1 MRNKSKIV
9 RNKSKVVRD
18 KSIQTKRNVIEKKK
32 SEKKGRLKM
41 KNKKLSTTI
50 TITISIVAAVCILGL
65 FLFANGS
72 MTSVMKKNSM
82 DNMKTSLES
91 RQKVIEDYVN
101 NAEDQLVSY
110 SKGIEIVKL
119 LENPTDSEIQKKAQ
133 KYTEDYYKEL
143 SGWEGIYAGEPNT
156 HVIVHNNPKIVGM
169 TTRKGEALKQL
180 QDAMKESDR
189 LYNAGIIVSPAT
201 KKLTLSMYCPVY
213 KGDEMIGYV
222 GGGPFGEQLQKSLD
236 ALKVEGLD
244 NASFTMINTKTN
256 TYIFSKDSKKI
267 AKEIKDPMLLNVSES
282 AKKGAG
288 NQIHE
293 IDYKDADGKDCVGV
307 YRVLNDRGWAVVMT
321 DTEDEIFAMANTN
334 RNTLGFI
341 CLGSFLLIMLLTY
354 VVIRFCLNPLKV
366 AENAILNLKD
376 LKLNKD
382 ERIEKYVNG
391 KSEIGHIA
399 TAIDSLYRT
408 FDAIIDTLNSCSVS
422 LLKSA
427 EKITSSSE
435 ELYDCVGDNAA
446 TVEQVVAGV
455 TLTEEAV
462 EQVGKEI
469 GRISELVSDVGR
481 KVSDGSE
488 RSEELIQEV
497 QKMKDT
503 ANQSLDA
510 NREKMVWNEN
520 NIEKAMK
527 ELQSLSR
534 INEMVDR
541 ILEITSQTNLLSL
554 NASIEAARA
563 GEAGKGFA
571 VVASEIGNLALSS
584 SETATEIQT
593 ICKDANKNI
602 DYVRQCFV
610 SILDYWKT
618 DVTKQFTD
626 FIEMSNEYS
635 TSIGSIEE
643 LIRGIQNVT
652 DSVSDGVV
660 AICNQMERVEGA
672 TEENSQGM
680 ERIIDKIETTKT
692 SAEAISSVTHENQ
705 KNAEEI
711 RDIVKKFTK

>member
-1 MRNKSKIV
+1 
-9 RNKSKVVRD
+9 
-18 KSIQTKRNVIEKKK
+18 
-32 SEKKGRLKM
+32 M

-382 ERIEKYVNG
+382 EKIEKYVNG

>member
-1 MRNKSKIV
+1 
-9 RNKSKVVRD
+9 
-18 KSIQTKRNVIEKKK
+18 
-32 SEKKGRLKM
+32 M
-41 KNKKLSTTI
+41 KNKKLITTI

-189 LYNAGIIVSPAT
+189 LYNAGIIVSPAS

-267 AKEIKDPMLLNVSES
+267 AKEIKDPMLLNISES

-288 NQIHE
+288 NQVHE

-382 ERIEKYVNG
+382 EKIEKYVNG

-563 GEAGKGFA
+563 GEAGRGFA
-571 VVASEIGNLALSS
+571 VVASEIGDLALSS

-618 DVTKQFTD
+618 DVTRQFTD
-626 FIEMSNEYS
+626 FNEMSNEYS

-660 AICNQMERVEGA
+660 AICNEMERVEGA

>member
-1 MRNKSKIV
+1 
-9 RNKSKVVRD
+9 
-18 KSIQTKRNVIEKKK
+18 
-32 SEKKGRLKM
+32 M

-189 LYNAGIIVSPAT
+189 LYNAGIIVSPAS

-267 AKEIKDPMLLNVSES
+267 AKEIKDPMLLNISES

-288 NQIHE
+288 NQVHE

-382 ERIEKYVNG
+382 EKIEKYVNG

-503 ANQSLDA
+503 SNQSLDA

>member
-1 MRNKSKIV
+1 
-9 RNKSKVVRD
+9 
-18 KSIQTKRNVIEKKK
+18 
-32 SEKKGRLKM
+32 M

-110 SKGIEIVKL
+110 SKGIEMVKL

-189 LYNAGIIVSPAT
+189 LYNAGIIVSPAS

-267 AKEIKDPMLLNVSES
+267 AKEIKDPMLLNISES

-288 NQIHE
+288 NQVHE

-382 ERIEKYVNG
+382 EKIEKYVNG

>member
-1 MRNKSKIV
+1 M
-9 RNKSKVVRD
+9 
-18 KSIQTKRNVIEKKK
+18 
-32 SEKKGRLKM
+32 
-41 KNKKLSTTI
+41 
-50 TITISIVAAVCILGL
+50 
-65 FLFANGS
+65 
-72 MTSVMKKNSM
+72 
-82 DNMKTSLES
+82 
-91 RQKVIEDYVN
+91 
-101 NAEDQLVSY
+101 
-110 SKGIEIVKL
+110 
-119 LENPTDSEIQKKAQ
+119 
-133 KYTEDYYKEL
+133 

-488 RSEELIQEV
+488 HSEELIQEV

-626 FIEMSNEYS
+626 FIDMSNEYS
-635 TSIGSIEE
+635 TSIGSIEK

-660 AICNQMERVEGA
+660 AICDQMERVEGA

>member
-1 MRNKSKIV
+1 
-9 RNKSKVVRD
+9 
-18 KSIQTKRNVIEKKK
+18 
-32 SEKKGRLKM
+32 M
-41 KNKKLSTTI
+41 KNFKLSTTI
-50 TITISIVAAVCILGL
+50 TVTISVVVAVCMLGL
-65 FLFANGS
+65 FLFANNS
-72 MTSVMKKNSM
+72 MTTVMKNNSM

-189 LYNAGIIVSPAT
+189 LYNAGIIVSPAS

-267 AKEIKDPMLLNVSES
+267 AKEIKDPMLLNISES

-288 NQIHE
+288 NQVHE

-382 ERIEKYVNG
+382 EKIEKYVNG

-563 GEAGKGFA
+563 GEAGRGFA
-571 VVASEIGNLALSS
+571 VVASEIGDLALSS

>member
-1 MRNKSKIV
+1 
-9 RNKSKVVRD
+9 
-18 KSIQTKRNVIEKKK
+18 
-32 SEKKGRLKM
+32 M

-267 AKEIKDPMLLNVSES
+267 AKEIKDPMLLNISES

-288 NQIHE
+288 NQVHE

-382 ERIEKYVNG
+382 EKIEKYVNG

-626 FIEMSNEYS
+626 FIDMSNEYS
-635 TSIGSIEE
+635 TSIGSIEK

-660 AICNQMERVEGA
+660 AICDQMERVEGA

>member
-1 MRNKSKIV
+1 
-9 RNKSKVVRD
+9 
-18 KSIQTKRNVIEKKK
+18 
-32 SEKKGRLKM
+32 M

-50 TITISIVAAVCILGL
+50 TITISLVAAVCILGL

-101 NAEDQLVSY
+101 NAENQLISY
-110 SKGIEIVKL
+110 SKGIEIVNL
-119 LENPTDSEIQKKAQ
+119 LEHPDEPDVVETAQ
-133 KYTEDYYKEL
+133 KYTENYYKEL

-156 HVIVHNNPKIVGM
+156 HVLAHNNPKVVGM

-180 QDAMKESDR
+180 QNAMKESNR
-189 LYNAGIIVSPAT
+189 LYNAGIIVSPASQ
-201 KKLTLSMYCPVY
+201 KLTLSMYCPIY
-213 KGDEMIGYV
+213 KGDKMIGYV

-236 ALKVEGLD
+236 SLKVEGLAH
-244 NASFTMINTKTN
+244 ASFTMINTKTK
-256 TYIFSKDSKKI
+256 TYIFSQDSKKI
-267 AKEIKDPMLLNVSES
+267 AKEIKDPMLLQVVENAE
-282 AKKGAG
+282 KNG
-288 NQIHE
+288 NQIQE
-293 IDYKDADGKDCVGV
+293 IEYKDADGNDSVGV
-307 YRVLNDRGWAVVMT
+307 YRAISNRDWAVVMT
-321 DTEDEIFAMANTN
+321 DTEDEIYAMANTN

-382 ERIEKYVNG
+382 EKIEKYVNG

-563 GEAGKGFA
+563 GEAGRGFA
-571 VVASEIGNLALSS
+571 VVASEIGELALSS

-660 AICNQMERVEGA
+660 AICNEMERVEGA

>member
-1 MRNKSKIV
+1 
-9 RNKSKVVRD
+9 
-18 KSIQTKRNVIEKKK
+18 
-32 SEKKGRLKM
+32 M

-50 TITISIVAAVCILGL
+50 TITISVVVAVCMLGL
-65 FLFANGS
+65 FLFANNS
-72 MTSVMKKNSM
+72 MTTVMKNNSM

-189 LYNAGIIVSPAT
+189 LYNAGIIVSPAS
-201 KKLTLSMYCPVY
+201 KKLTLSMYCPVS

-267 AKEIKDPMLLNVSES
+267 AKEIKDPMLLNISES

-288 NQIHE
+288 NQVHE
-293 IDYKDADGKDCVGV
+293 IDYQDADGKDCVGV

-382 ERIEKYVNG
+382 EKIEKYVNG

>member
-1 MRNKSKIV
+1 
-9 RNKSKVVRD
+9 
-18 KSIQTKRNVIEKKK
+18 
-32 SEKKGRLKM
+32 M

-82 DNMKTSLES
+82 DNMKTALES

-110 SKGIEIVKL
+110 SKGIEIVNL
-119 LENPTDSEIQKKAQ
+119 LEHPDEPDVVETAQ
-133 KYTEDYYKEL
+133 KYTENYYKEL

-156 HVIVHNNPKIVGM
+156 HVLAHNNPKVVGM

-180 QDAMKESDR
+180 QNAMKESDR
-189 LYNAGIIVSPAT
+189 LYNAGIIVSPAS

-267 AKEIKDPMLLNVSES
+267 AKEIKDPMLLNISES

-288 NQIHE
+288 NQVHE

-382 ERIEKYVNG
+382 EKIEKYVNG

>member
-1 MRNKSKIV
+1 
-9 RNKSKVVRD
+9 
-18 KSIQTKRNVIEKKK
+18 
-32 SEKKGRLKM
+32 M

-50 TITISIVAAVCILGL
+50 TITISLVAAVCILGL

-101 NAEDQLVSY
+101 NAENQLISY
-110 SKGIEIVKL
+110 SKGIEIVNL
-119 LENPTDSEIQKKAQ
+119 LEHPDEPDVVETAQ
-133 KYTEDYYKEL
+133 KYTENYYKEL

-156 HVIVHNNPKIVGM
+156 HVLAHNNPKVVGM

-180 QDAMKESDR
+180 QNAMKESNR
-189 LYNAGIIVSPAT
+189 LYNAGIIVSPASQ
-201 KKLTLSMYCPVY
+201 KLTLSMYCPIY
-213 KGDEMIGYV
+213 KGDKMIGYV

-236 ALKVEGLD
+236 SLKVEGLAH
-244 NASFTMINTKTN
+244 ASFTMINTKTK
-256 TYIFSKDSKKI
+256 TYIFSQDPKKI
-267 AKEIKDPMLLNVSES
+267 AKEIKDPMLLQVVENAE
-282 AKKGAG
+282 KNG
-288 NQIHE
+288 NQIQE
-293 IDYKDADGKDCVGV
+293 IEYKDADGNDSVGV
-307 YRVLNDRGWAVVMT
+307 YRAISNRDWAVVMT
-321 DTEDEIFAMANTN
+321 DTEDEIYAMANTN

-382 ERIEKYVNG
+382 EKIEKYVNG

-563 GEAGKGFA
+563 GEAGRGFA
-571 VVASEIGNLALSS
+571 VVASEIGELALSS

-660 AICNQMERVEGA
+660 AICNEMERVEGA

>member
-1 MRNKSKIV
+1 
-9 RNKSKVVRD
+9 
-18 KSIQTKRNVIEKKK
+18 
-32 SEKKGRLKM
+32 
-41 KNKKLSTTI
+41 
-50 TITISIVAAVCILGL
+50 
-65 FLFANGS
+65 
-72 MTSVMKKNSM
+72 
-82 DNMKTSLES
+82 
-91 RQKVIEDYVN
+91 
-101 NAEDQLVSY
+101 
-110 SKGIEIVKL
+110 
-119 LENPTDSEIQKKAQ
+119 
-133 KYTEDYYKEL
+133 
-143 SGWEGIYAGEPNT
+143 
-156 HVIVHNNPKIVGM
+156 M

-189 LYNAGIIVSPAT
+189 LYNAGIIVSPAS

-267 AKEIKDPMLLNVSES
+267 AKEIKDPMLLNISES

-288 NQIHE
+288 NQVHE

-382 ERIEKYVNG
+382 EKIEKYVNG

>member
-1 MRNKSKIV
+1 
-9 RNKSKVVRD
+9 
-18 KSIQTKRNVIEKKK
+18 
-32 SEKKGRLKM
+32 M

-50 TITISIVAAVCILGL
+50 TTTISIVAAVCILGL

-189 LYNAGIIVSPAT
+189 LYNAGIIVSPAS

-267 AKEIKDPMLLNVSES
+267 AKEIKDPMLLNISKVP
-282 AKKGAG
+282 KKGAG
-288 NQIHE
+288 NQVHE

-307 YRVLNDRGWAVVMT
+307 YRMLNDRGWAVVMT

-382 ERIEKYVNG
+382 EKIEKYVNG

-626 FIEMSNEYS
+626 FIDMSNEYS

>member
-1 MRNKSKIV
+1 
-9 RNKSKVVRD
+9 
-18 KSIQTKRNVIEKKK
+18 
-32 SEKKGRLKM
+32 M

-267 AKEIKDPMLLNVSES
+267 AKEIKDPMLINVSES

>member
-1 MRNKSKIV
+1 
-9 RNKSKVVRD
+9 
-18 KSIQTKRNVIEKKK
+18 
-32 SEKKGRLKM
+32 M

-189 LYNAGIIVSPAT
+189 LYNAGIIVSPAS

-256 TYIFSKDSKKI
+256 TYIFSNDSKKI
-267 AKEIKDPMLLNVSES
+267 AKEIKDPMLLNISES

-288 NQIHE
+288 NQVHE

-382 ERIEKYVNG
+382 EKIEKYVNG

>member
-1 MRNKSKIV
+1 
-9 RNKSKVVRD
+9 
-18 KSIQTKRNVIEKKK
+18 
-32 SEKKGRLKM
+32 M
-41 KNKKLSTTI
+41 KNFKLSTTI
-50 TITISIVAAVCILGL
+50 TVTISVVVAVCMLGL
-65 FLFANGS
+65 FLFANNS
-72 MTSVMKKNSM
+72 MTTVMKNNSM

-110 SKGIEIVKL
+110 SKGIEIVNL

>member
-1 MRNKSKIV
+1 
-9 RNKSKVVRD
+9 
-18 KSIQTKRNVIEKKK
+18 
-32 SEKKGRLKM
+32 M

-626 FIEMSNEYS
+626 FIDMSNEYS
-635 TSIGSIEE
+635 TSIGSIEK

-660 AICNQMERVEGA
+660 AICDQMERVEGA

-680 ERIIDKIETTKT
+680 ECIIDKIETTKT

>member
-1 MRNKSKIV
+1 
-9 RNKSKVVRD
+9 
-18 KSIQTKRNVIEKKK
+18 
-32 SEKKGRLKM
+32 M

-119 LENPTDSEIQKKAQ
+119 LENPTDSEIQKAQ

>member
-1 MRNKSKIV
+1 M
-9 RNKSKVVRD
+9 
-18 KSIQTKRNVIEKKK
+18 
-32 SEKKGRLKM
+32 
-41 KNKKLSTTI
+41 
-50 TITISIVAAVCILGL
+50 
-65 FLFANGS
+65 
-72 MTSVMKKNSM
+72 
-82 DNMKTSLES
+82 
-91 RQKVIEDYVN
+91 
-101 NAEDQLVSY
+101 
-110 SKGIEIVKL
+110 
-119 LENPTDSEIQKKAQ
+119 
-133 KYTEDYYKEL
+133 

-189 LYNAGIIVSPAT
+189 LYNAGIIVSPAS

-267 AKEIKDPMLLNVSES
+267 AKEIKDPMLLNILES

-288 NQIHE
+288 NQVHE

-382 ERIEKYVNG
+382 EKIEKYVNG

>member
-1 MRNKSKIV
+1 M
-9 RNKSKVVRD
+9 
-18 KSIQTKRNVIEKKK
+18 
-32 SEKKGRLKM
+32 
-41 KNKKLSTTI
+41 
-50 TITISIVAAVCILGL
+50 
-65 FLFANGS
+65 
-72 MTSVMKKNSM
+72 
-82 DNMKTSLES
+82 
-91 RQKVIEDYVN
+91 
-101 NAEDQLVSY
+101 
-110 SKGIEIVKL
+110 
-119 LENPTDSEIQKKAQ
+119 
-133 KYTEDYYKEL
+133 

>member
-1 MRNKSKIV
+1 
-9 RNKSKVVRD
+9 
-18 KSIQTKRNVIEKKK
+18 
-32 SEKKGRLKM
+32 
-41 KNKKLSTTI
+41 
-50 TITISIVAAVCILGL
+50 
-65 FLFANGS
+65 
-72 MTSVMKKNSM
+72 
-82 DNMKTSLES
+82 MKTSLES

-189 LYNAGIIVSPAT
+189 LYNAGIIVSPAS

-267 AKEIKDPMLLNVSES
+267 AKEIKDPMLLNISES

-288 NQIHE
+288 NQVHE

-382 ERIEKYVNG
+382 EKIEKYVNG

>member
-1 MRNKSKIV
+1 
-9 RNKSKVVRD
+9 
-18 KSIQTKRNVIEKKK
+18 
-32 SEKKGRLKM
+32 M

-711 RDIVKKFTK
+711 RDIVKIKNRY

>member
-1 MRNKSKIV
+1 
-9 RNKSKVVRD
+9 
-18 KSIQTKRNVIEKKK
+18 
-32 SEKKGRLKM
+32 M
-41 KNKKLSTTI
+41 KNFKLSTTI
-50 TITISIVAAVCILGL
+50 TVTISVVVAVCMLGL
-65 FLFANGS
+65 FLFANNS
-72 MTSVMKKNSM
+72 MTTVMKNNSM

-110 SKGIEIVKL
+110 SKGIEMVKL

-189 LYNAGIIVSPAT
+189 LYNAGIIVSPAS

-267 AKEIKDPMLLNVSES
+267 AKEIKDPMLLNISES

-288 NQIHE
+288 NQVHE

-382 ERIEKYVNG
+382 EKIEKYVNG

-563 GEAGKGFA
+563 GEAGRGFA
-571 VVASEIGNLALSS
+571 VVASEIGDLALSS

-660 AICNQMERVEGA
+660 AICNEMERVEGA

>member
-1 MRNKSKIV
+1 
-9 RNKSKVVRD
+9 
-18 KSIQTKRNVIEKKK
+18 
-32 SEKKGRLKM
+32 M
-41 KNKKLSTTI
+41 KNRKLSTTI

-110 SKGIEIVKL
+110 SKGIEIVNL
-119 LENPTDSEIQKKAQ
+119 LENPTDSEIRKKAQ

-307 YRVLNDRGWAVVMT
+307 YRVLNDRGWVVVMT

-626 FIEMSNEYS
+626 FIDMSNEYS

>member
-1 MRNKSKIV
+1 MEKSK
-9 RNKSKVVRD
+9 
-18 KSIQTKRNVIEKKK
+18 
-32 SEKKGRLKM
+32 KKGRLKM

-101 NAEDQLVSY
+101 NAENQLISY
-110 SKGIEIVKL
+110 SKGIEIVNL
-119 LENPTDSEIQKKAQ
+119 LEHPDEPDVVETAQ
-133 KYTEDYYKEL
+133 KYTENYYKEL

-189 LYNAGIIVSPAT
+189 LYNAGIIVSPAS

-267 AKEIKDPMLLNVSES
+267 AKEIKDPMLLNISES

-288 NQIHE
+288 NQVHE

-382 ERIEKYVNG
+382 EKIEKYVNG

-408 FDAIIDTLNSCSVS
+408 FDAIIDTLNSCSAS

-563 GEAGKGFA
+563 GEAGRGFA

-660 AICNQMERVEGA
+660 AICNEMERVEGA

>member
-1 MRNKSKIV
+1 
-9 RNKSKVVRD
+9 
-18 KSIQTKRNVIEKKK
+18 
-32 SEKKGRLKM
+32 M

-635 TSIGSIEE
+635 TSIGSIEK

-660 AICNQMERVEGA
+660 AICDQMERVEGA

>member
-1 MRNKSKIV
+1 
-9 RNKSKVVRD
+9 
-18 KSIQTKRNVIEKKK
+18 
-32 SEKKGRLKM
+32 M

-189 LYNAGIIVSPAT
+189 LYNAGIIVSPAS

-267 AKEIKDPMLLNVSES
+267 AKEIKDPMLLNISES

-288 NQIHE
+288 NQVHE
-293 IDYKDADGKDCVGV
+293 IDYKVADGKDCVGV
-307 YRVLNDRGWAVVMT
+307 YRVLNDRGWAVVIT

-382 ERIEKYVNG
+382 EKIEKYVNG

>member
-1 MRNKSKIV
+1 
-9 RNKSKVVRD
+9 
-18 KSIQTKRNVIEKKK
+18 
-32 SEKKGRLKM
+32 M

-189 LYNAGIIVSPAT
+189 LYNAGIIVSPAS

-267 AKEIKDPMLLNVSES
+267 AKEIKDPMLLNISES

-288 NQIHE
+288 NQVHE

-341 CLGSFLLIMLLTY
+341 CLGSFLLIMLITY

-382 ERIEKYVNG
+382 EKIEKYVNG

>member
-1 MRNKSKIV
+1 
-9 RNKSKVVRD
+9 
-18 KSIQTKRNVIEKKK
+18 
-32 SEKKGRLKM
+32 M

-455 TLTEEAV
+455 TLTDEAV

-626 FIEMSNEYS
+626 FIDMSNEYS
-635 TSIGSIEE
+635 TSIGSIEK

-660 AICNQMERVEGA
+660 AICDQMERVEGA

>member
-1 MRNKSKIV
+1 
-9 RNKSKVVRD
+9 
-18 KSIQTKRNVIEKKK
+18 
-32 SEKKGRLKM
+32 M
-41 KNKKLSTTI
+41 KNFKLSTTI
-50 TITISIVAAVCILGL
+50 TVTISVVVAVCMLGL
-65 FLFANGS
+65 FLFANNS
-72 MTSVMKKNSM
+72 MTTVMKNNSM

-110 SKGIEIVKL
+110 SKGIELVKL

-189 LYNAGIIVSPAT
+189 LYNAGIIVSPAS

-267 AKEIKDPMLLNVSES
+267 AKEIKDPMLLNISES

-288 NQIHE
+288 NQVHE

-382 ERIEKYVNG
+382 EKIEKYVNG

-626 FIEMSNEYS
+626 FIDMSNEYS
-635 TSIGSIEE
+635 TSIGSIEK

-660 AICNQMERVEGA
+660 AICDQMERVEGA

>member
-1 MRNKSKIV
+1 
-9 RNKSKVVRD
+9 
-18 KSIQTKRNVIEKKK
+18 
-32 SEKKGRLKM
+32 M

-101 NAEDQLVSY
+101 NAENQLISY
-110 SKGIEIVKL
+110 SKGIEIVNL
-119 LENPTDSEIQKKAQ
+119 LEHPDEPDVVETAQ
-133 KYTEDYYKEL
+133 KYTENYYKEL

-180 QDAMKESDR
+180 QDAMKKSDR
-189 LYNAGIIVSPAT
+189 LYNAGIIVSPAS

-267 AKEIKDPMLLNVSES
+267 AKEIKDPMLLNISES
-282 AKKGAG
+282 AKKVAG

-382 ERIEKYVNG
+382 EKIEKYVNG

>member
-1 MRNKSKIV
+1 
-9 RNKSKVVRD
+9 
-18 KSIQTKRNVIEKKK
+18 
-32 SEKKGRLKM
+32 M
-41 KNKKLSTTI
+41 KNFKLSTTI
-50 TITISIVAAVCILGL
+50 TVTISVVVAVCMLGL
-65 FLFANGS
+65 FLFANNS
-72 MTSVMKKNSM
+72 MTTVMKNNSM

-110 SKGIEIVKL
+110 SKGIEIVNL

-189 LYNAGIIVSPAT
+189 LYNAGIIVSPAS

-267 AKEIKDPMLLNVSES
+267 AKEIKDPMLLNILES

-288 NQIHE
+288 NQVHE

-382 ERIEKYVNG
+382 EKIEKYVNG

-626 FIEMSNEYS
+626 FIDMSNEYS
-635 TSIGSIEE
+635 TSIGSIEK

-660 AICNQMERVEGA
+660 AICNEMERVEGA

>member
-1 MRNKSKIV
+1 
-9 RNKSKVVRD
+9 
-18 KSIQTKRNVIEKKK
+18 
-32 SEKKGRLKM
+32 M

-571 VVASEIGNLALSS
+571 GVASEIGNLALSS

>member
-1 MRNKSKIV
+1 
-9 RNKSKVVRD
+9 
-18 KSIQTKRNVIEKKK
+18 
-32 SEKKGRLKM
+32 M

-189 LYNAGIIVSPAT
+189 LYNAGIIVSPAS

-267 AKEIKDPMLLNVSES
+267 AKEIKDPMLLNISES

-288 NQIHE
+288 NQVHE

-382 ERIEKYVNG
+382 EKIEKYVNG

-488 RSEELIQEV
+488 RSEELIHEV

>member
-1 MRNKSKIV
+1 
-9 RNKSKVVRD
+9 
-18 KSIQTKRNVIEKKK
+18 
-32 SEKKGRLKM
+32 
-41 KNKKLSTTI
+41 
-50 TITISIVAAVCILGL
+50 
-65 FLFANGS
+65 

-189 LYNAGIIVSPAT
+189 LYNAGIIVSPAS

-267 AKEIKDPMLLNVSES
+267 AKEIKDPMLLNISES

-288 NQIHE
+288 NQVHE

-382 ERIEKYVNG
+382 EKIEKYVNG

-563 GEAGKGFA
+563 GEAGRGFA
-571 VVASEIGNLALSS
+571 VVASEIGDLALSS

>member
-1 MRNKSKIV
+1 
-9 RNKSKVVRD
+9 
-18 KSIQTKRNVIEKKK
+18 
-32 SEKKGRLKM
+32 M
-41 KNKKLSTTI
+41 KNFKLSTTI
-50 TITISIVAAVCILGL
+50 TVTISVVVAVCMLGL
-65 FLFANGS
+65 FLFANNS
-72 MTSVMKKNSM
+72 MTTVMKNNSM

-110 SKGIEIVKL
+110 SKGIEIVNL

-189 LYNAGIIVSPAT
+189 LYNAGIIVSPAS

-267 AKEIKDPMLLNVSES
+267 AKEIKDPMLLNILES

-288 NQIHE
+288 NQVHE

-382 ERIEKYVNG
+382 EKIEKYVNG

-563 GEAGKGFA
+563 GEAGRGFA